1 MPQHSGIPAAMAV
14 VVILVMTAI
23 ATRLAIVKAGL
34 MFQRKEK
41 ETAENEQ
48 IQNEC
53 SGRQR

>member
-1 MPQHSGIPAAMAV
+1 MTV
-14 VVILVMTAI
+14 VVVLVMTAT

-34 MFQRKEK
+34 MLKRKK